1 MHYYSFH
8 INDYRAA
15 TAHLSNEEDLAY
27 RRLIDM
33 YYDTENKIPLDTHW
47 VSRRIRVGIKVV
59 EAVLIDMF
67 IRTEDGWMLPRCQEE
82 IEHYHQNAQKNRE
95 NGRRGGRPKKTQS
108 VPSGIPVATQLKP
121 DEKATI
127 NHEIRTI
134 NKELKDKDI
143 GADAPIAL
151 VKKAKHEKFRPS
163 KWLTDRGVPVDIAE
177 DWLKVRVAK
186 KLVHTERAFESV
198 AKEAEQANMSLTDAL
213 EYCVKKSWG
222 GFEAKWIENDR
233 NRSGDGNGQQR
244 MTAHQASVR
253 AAGIAIFGNLEGSHA
268 KQQSEI
274 IDITPRSQ
282 ATGLLD
288 SEDL

>member
-1 MHYYSFH
+1 MHYYNFN
-8 INDYRAA
+8 IGDYASHTR
-15 TAHLSNEEDLAY
+15 HLSEIEDLAY
-27 RRLIDM
+27 RRLLDL
-33 YYDTENKIPLDTHW
+33 YYLHEQPLNESSTTVARLINLRKHESA
-47 VSRRIRVGIKVV
+47 VQ
-59 EAVLIDMF
+59 AVLEEF
-67 IRTEDGWMLPRCQEE
+67 FSLVPGRGWVNSRADEE
-82 IEHYHQNAQKNRE
+82 IEKYHGKVEAASRAGKLSAERRLNKRSTDVQLNRKQE
-95 NGRRGGRPKKTQS
+95 TGNIKQET
-108 VPSGIPVATQLKP
+108 
-121 DEKATI
+121 E
-127 NHEIRTI
+127 
-134 NKELKDKDI
+134 DKDI

-151 VKKAKHEKFRPS
+151 VKKVKHEKFRPS

-186 KLVHTERAFESV
+186 KLVHTERAFDSV
-198 AKEAEQANMSLTDAL
+198 AKEAEQANMSLPDAI

-233 NRSGDGNGQQR
+233 NRSGDTNGQQR